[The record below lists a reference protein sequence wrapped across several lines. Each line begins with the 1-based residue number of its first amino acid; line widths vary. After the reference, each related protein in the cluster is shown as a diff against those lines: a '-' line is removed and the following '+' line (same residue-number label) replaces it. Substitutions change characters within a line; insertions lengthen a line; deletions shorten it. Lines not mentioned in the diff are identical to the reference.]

1 MKTEILVAERQVA
14 ENALRES
21 EQRYKRLL
29 SATTDYIY
37 SVDFDHNH
45 TIRTTHGPG
54 CEAVTGYSPE
64 EFASDPYLWYR
75 VIYEEDRPAVM
86 AQVTRIMNGD
96 LPPPLEHRVI
106 HKNGS
111 IRWISNTPIPHRDNQ
126 GHLLGYDGLISDIT
140 NRKRAEQFLASQYT
154 VTRCLA
160 EAQTL
165 EEALPRILR
174 DIGTILFWDRAE
186 YWSTD
191 SASGDL
197 HRKEFWSRIPPP
209 LQEIRSSPVSSKP
222 VAGGLARSAWDSGEP
237 VWVPD
242 LDLAPNIRGETAV
255 SNSGLRC
262 GCGIPVRALGKVVGV
277 MEFFSRETQ
286 QCDSHMLQVL
296 TGLAA
301 QVSLF
306 IEQER
311 AEQALR
317 RSQERLA
324 LVIEG
329 SNDGIWD
336 WDVTTGQ
343 TYFSP
348 RWKGM
353 LGYDDDEIENTF
365 SAWEQLLHPE
375 DRDRAVAGIRA
386 YFAGKTTSFE
396 LEHRLRHKDGT
407 YRWILARGV
416 VLRDAEGNPLRMA
429 GSHVDLT
436 ERKLAGERL
445 EKTCAKLAA
454 REAALKKILRQLR
467 ASHRALKEA
476 QLHLIQ
482 AAKLES
488 VGTLAAGVAHEVK
501 NPLQTILMGLD
512 YVCQKVPA
520 GDQDLTDTLGDMR
533 DAVKRAGSIIRELL
547 VFSSDSVFQTRPE
560 DLNVLIERSMRL
572 LNPSL
577 IAAGTEIVRNLDPQL
592 PLVPIDHNK
601 IQQVF
606 INLLLNAAQAMPAGG
621 TLTVTT
627 RAVRVDGTGSAAN
640 PLFHKYGA
648 GESLVVVDVE
658 DTGHGIPEAVL
669 PRVFDPFFT
678 TKPLGVGTGLGL
690 SIARKIV
697 DLHGGEI
704 QIRNRPTGGVA
715 ATVALKV

>member
-1 MKTEILVAERQVA
+1 
-14 ENALRES
+14 
-21 EQRYKRLL
+21 
-29 SATTDYIY
+29 
-37 SVDFDHNH
+37 
-45 TIRTTHGPG
+45 
-54 CEAVTGYSPE
+54 
-64 EFASDPYLWYR
+64 
-75 VIYEEDRPAVM
+75 
-86 AQVTRIMNGD
+86 
-96 LPPPLEHRVI
+96 
-106 HKNGS
+106 
-111 IRWISNTPIPHRDNQ
+111 
-126 GHLLGYDGLISDIT
+126 
-140 NRKRAEQFLASQYT
+140 
-154 VTRCLA
+154 
-160 EAQTL
+160 
-165 EEALPRILR
+165 
-174 DIGTILFWDRAE
+174 
-186 YWSTD
+186 
-191 SASGDL
+191 
-197 HRKEFWSRIPPP
+197 
-209 LQEIRSSPVSSKP
+209 
-222 VAGGLARSAWDSGEP
+222 
-237 VWVPD
+237 
-242 LDLAPNIRGETAV
+242 
-255 SNSGLRC
+255 
-262 GCGIPVRALGKVVGV
+262 
-277 MEFFSRETQ
+277 
-286 QCDSHMLQVL
+286 
-296 TGLAA
+296 
-301 QVSLF
+301 
-306 IEQER
+306 
-311 AEQALR
+311 
-317 RSQERLA
+317 
-324 LVIEG
+324 
-329 SNDGIWD
+329 
-336 WDVTTGQ
+336 
-343 TYFSP
+343 
-348 RWKGM
+348 
-353 LGYDDDEIENTF
+353 
-365 SAWEQLLHPE
+365 
-375 DRDRAVAGIRA
+375 
-386 YFAGKTTSFE
+386 